1 MTKKTLAVI
10 ANLLVICSFVMPSY
24 SSELKL
30 EILSS
35 SFEKSD
41 FSYLKVD
48 YQVGSETGVILKPF
62 SYGWVPTPGWIAAAL
77 AFEPHNTLHFCV
89 DEKGCVYPN
98 DLMYLR
104 AKRAIEFTLDSSP
117 RLRTQYFNMA
127 AKNSNE
133 DSDRNPLKFRTNN
146 GYFRFCIVNVKD
158 EGYIVSNLY
167 SFRLNSDSE
176 IYDAKTITWSEMPEA
191 ARKSMENLIITKAKE
206 LKESFTPE
214 MIINKINQWK

>member
-1 MTKKTLAVI
+1 M
-10 ANLLVICSFVMPSY
+10 
-24 SSELKL
+24 
-30 EILSS
+30 
-35 SFEKSD
+35 
-41 FSYLKVD
+41 
-48 YQVGSETGVILKPF
+48 PF

-89 DEKGCVYPN
+89 DENGNIYTN
-98 DLMYLR
+98 DLIYSG
-104 AKRAIEFTLDSSP
+104 AKRASESEIYSNPQIDNSK
-117 RLRTQYFNMA
+117 YFCMA
-127 AKNSNE
+127 ARNHGS

-176 IYDAKTITWSEMPEA
+176 IYDATKTITWSEMPEA